1 MLPYKDAIAAQ
12 PTAHTLNATTR
23 LPNNRFMLT
32 ASSEPI
38 NPSYLKLFEPKVS
51 VNTAGL
57 NFTIPPSE
65 AGNLEITHSKNSSG
79 NIKRP
84 MNAFM
89 VWSRI
94 HRGALSRVNPKATNA
109 DISVQLG
116 VEWSKLSEEQKTPYY
131 EEAYKLKHKHS
142 QEFPDW
148 VYQPKPAKRKCYSSG
163 VMASTGP
170 SSSQSPLTPVTWANR
185 PYSMVAPTSI
195 NQRYSTTHM
204 VTTGHGGHAIL
215 PGMNPTLPQTANPPV
230 IYLQSNPLH
239 TLQSW
244 AKLPERSEA
253 GTSRPLPPSLANH
266 IEPSLSLMTKE
277 VVSSPFQRITAA
289 QPYYSPA
296 PQLSVDMPLP
306 SMPPCSSALQMPLP
320 NLSHLCMYAS
330 PPLPHPTS
338 LFPYHQAFCMPG
350 PQFYPTCPCTYPSS
364 ACNYSELSYPAGDPV
379 YYDDGCQ
386 KHEAMFS
393 AVNREYM
400 FRDRGEGSGHS
411 GGHGV
416 PGPEFM
422 NSDPPLDPHALG
434 EVYTVPAAENASHVQ
449 TVNIINED
457 NEEEERVLRV
467 L

>member
-1 MLPYKDAIAAQ
+1 MI
-12 PTAHTLNATTR
+12 NATTTIS
-23 LPNNRFMLT
+23 NNRFLLT
-32 ASSEPI
+32 ASSVPN
-38 NPSYLKLFEPKVS
+38 NPSYLKPSFEPRVN

-65 AGNLEITHSKNSSG
+65 AGNLEITHSKNNSG

-94 HRGALSRVNPKATNA
+94 HRAALSKANPKATNA

-116 VEWSKLSEEQKTPYY
+116 VEWTRLSEEQKTPYY
-131 EEAYKLKHKHS
+131 EEAYRLKHKHS

-148 VYQPKPAKRKCYSSG
+148 VYQPKPAKRKCYGSG

-170 SSSQSPLTPVTWANR
+170 SSSQAPATPVTWANR
-185 PYSMVAPTSI
+185 PYSMVTPTSI
-195 NQRYSTTHM
+195 NKRYSTTHIL
-204 VTTGHGGHAIL
+204 TTGHGGHVVPQISTS
-215 PGMNPTLPQTANPPV
+215 MNPTAPQTASPPV
-230 IYLQSNPLH
+230 IYLQRNPLH

-253 GTSRPLPPSLANH
+253 GPSMALPASLPNH

-277 VVSSPFQRITAA
+277 VVSSPFQRISAA
-289 QPYYSPA
+289 QPYYSPT
-296 PQLSVDMPLP
+296 PQLSIDLPLP

-320 NLSHLCMYAS
+320 NLSQLCMYAP

-338 LFPYHQAFCMPG
+338 LFPYNQPFFMPG

-364 ACNYSELSYPAGDPV
+364 ACNYSELSYPAADQV
-379 YYDDGCQ
+379 YYEDGCQ
-386 KHEAMFS
+386 KYETMYS
-393 AVNREYM
+393 AVNQEYM
-400 FRDRGEGSGHS
+400 FRNRGDGNGHS
-411 GGHGV
+411 SGQGV
-416 PGPEFM
+416 PGPHFIT
-422 NSDPPLDPHALG
+422 SDPPLDPHGLEG
-434 EVYTVPAAENASHVQ
+434 VYSVPAAENTSHVQ
-449 TVNIINED
+449 TVSIINED
-457 NEEEERVLRV
+457 NEEERVLRV

>member
-195 NQRYSTTHM
+195 NQRTRWACHTPGHESHSPPDRQSTRHLPSEQPPPYPPIM
-204 VTTGHGGHAIL
+204 GQAAGAERGWYQQAPAPFPGQSHRALPLPHDQGGS
-215 PGMNPTLPQTANPPV
+215 V
-230 IYLQSNPLH
+230 QS
-239 TLQSW
+239 
-244 AKLPERSEA
+244 LPEDNRRPTILQPRPSVVCRHA
-253 GTSRPLPPSLANH
+253 PSQHAPLLQCPADAPPKPLPPLHVRFA
-266 IEPSLSLMTKE
+266 P
-277 VVSSPFQRITAA
+277 TATPH
-289 QPYYSPA
+289 Q
-296 PQLSVDMPLP
+296 PLP
-306 SMPPCSSALQMPLP
+306 LPPGFLHARAPVLP
-320 NLSHLCMYAS
+320 NMPVHL
-330 PPLPHPTS
+330 P
-338 LFPYHQAFCMPG
+338 F
-350 PQFYPTCPCTYPSS
+350 
-364 ACNYSELSYPAGDPV
+364 
-379 YYDDGCQ
+379 
-386 KHEAMFS
+386 
-393 AVNREYM
+393 
-400 FRDRGEGSGHS
+400 
-411 GGHGV
+411 
-416 PGPEFM
+416 
-422 NSDPPLDPHALG
+422 
-434 EVYTVPAAENASHVQ
+434 
-449 TVNIINED
+449 
-457 NEEEERVLRV
+457 
-467 L
+467 